1 MLSAIPFSIEA
12 SKTTGLTIAADQAHA
27 VIGRPLT
34 PGSVAGKAHGAPPP
48 LLRAPSLRMGRGQ
61 RRPRLHIGFGPLRSA
76 ACADASPSFE
86 AAMIPMEASRVSRFW
101 RFSQCHAQPL
111 ELKCEA
117 EQRKQRN
124 YQHDSTTCHQQDID
138 TRTKLRHM
146 PKNYD
151 RE

>member
-1 MLSAIPFSIEA
+1 MIPI
-12 SKTTGLTIAADQAHA
+12 SKFADSHHQRDRDTG
-27 VIGRPLT
+27 VVT
-34 PGSVAGKAHGAPPP
+34 PDDHESEFAPRFPWT
-48 LLRAPSLRMGRGQ
+48 M
-61 RRPRLHIGFGPLRSA
+61 RRNLWTARSA
-76 ACADASPSFE
+76 RISGFYE
-86 AAMIPMEASRVSRFW
+86 LEASRVSRFW